1 VNADEMP
8 APATVSGSRSVDRVP
23 PATDGNGAPRA
34 ESEQPRDL
42 GLNPVRLAVFC
53 TVVERQSFRHA
64 ADELCLAQPTVSGH
78 VRVLEAAFGT
88 PLFDRRRRG
97 AHLTEAGSAV
107 YDYAVGVRRELTA
120 LRAHLS
126 DLTGGKAG
134 VVTLGAAQVPGTYIL
149 PELLARFHHQHP
161 AARVN
166 LRLVPPDAIAEEV
179 LRGRLDFGI
188 VGEVPRPGALQSE
201 PLWAEPMVLIA
212 PADHRLAAAADT
224 AQAPHVHADE
234 VPNGC
239 AELRAP
245 TRTLPAEQGAVH
257 IADLAAEAFIVGPVR
272 NLGDRALDRA
282 LAWAGLPDRRV
293 VMEMGTHE
301 GVKQAVQHAVGLAIV
316 FRRVVAAELAAGQL
330 VALPFE
336 ELPMVEQF
344 LMVYRRA
351 HRFTPLAASLMAF
364 IRAEAW
370 GFAGGGSTGE
380 DRPTGAAV
388 RRASSSH

>member
-1 VNADEMP
+1 MIADASSTRPPTP
-8 APATVSGSRSVDRVP
+8 AVARTRVTP
-23 PATDGNGAPRA
+23 SPGGAER
-34 ESEQPRDL
+34 RDAAPL
-42 GLNPVRLAVFC
+42 RDAGLNPVRLAVFC
-53 TVVERQSFRHA
+53 TVVERQSFRRA

-78 VRVLEAAFGT
+78 IRALEEAFGV

-97 AHLTEAGSAV
+97 AHLTEAGRAV
-107 YDYAVGVRRELTA
+107 YDYAVGVRRELSA

-126 DLTGGKAG
+126 DLAGGEAG
-134 VVTLGAAQVPGTYIL
+134 IVTLGAAQVPGTYIL
-149 PELLARFHHQHP
+149 PELLASFHHQHP

-188 VGEVPRPGALQSE
+188 VSEVTRLGALQSE
-201 PLWAEPMVLIA
+201 PLWAEPTVLIA
-212 PADHRLAAAADT
+212 PASHRLAERTGAIPPTEALPDEH
-224 AQAPHVHADE
+224 APSVVHGDH
-234 VPNGC
+234 
-239 AELRAP
+239 
-245 TRTLPAEQGAVH
+245 LPVARPAVTF
-257 IADLAAEAFIVGPVR
+257 ADLATEAFVVGPAR
-272 NLGDRALDRA
+272 NLGDRALDRG
-282 LAWAGLPDRRV
+282 LARAGLPARRV

-301 GVKQAVQHAVGLAIV
+301 GVKQAVQHGVGLAIV

-364 IRAEAW
+364 IRAEAQ
-370 GFAGGGSTGE
+370 GFASGDNPSL
-380 DRPTGAAV
+380 RPLCEGAIGQHG
-388 RRASSSH
+388 ASPA